1 MPKAILCLN
10 LIADTW
16 RGGFSQE
23 QRGTKSFDR
32 DYFLMRNASRF
43 DAAFQVS
50 IHLTIPGTDA
60 EISDRWSRNL
70 SLMIAGQAKSA

>member
-1 MPKAILCLN
+1 
-10 LIADTW
+10 
-16 RGGFSQE
+16 
-23 QRGTKSFDR
+23 
-32 DYFLMRNASRF
+32 MRNASRF